1 MTKEFIHDYKG
12 YGVHTSQCLVK
23 MFTDD
28 GDTFIC
34 FIDMGVGTSVTN
46 ASEQLATE
54 MVNKFILRPEDCRF
68 FETYR
73 QYNYET
79 FDEIEYS
86 WWPDASVWEAR
97 SPKWKPVIEDGIK
110 ELFINE

>member
-1 MTKEFIHDYKG
+1 MTKEFIHEFKG
-12 YGVHTSQCLVK
+12 YGVHPSQCLVR

-86 WWPDASVWEAR
+86 WWPDSSVWEAR
-97 SPKWKPVIEDGIK
+97 DAKWKPVIDNNLI
-110 ELFINE
+110 ELFTD

>member
-1 MTKEFIHDYKG
+1 MTEEFNHEYLGFGRVLSECVVRK
-12 YGVHTSQCLVK
+12 
-23 MFTDD
+23 FTDD

-34 FIDMGVGTSVTN
+34 FIDIGKGTSVTN
-46 ASEQLATE
+46 ASEQLASE

-68 FETYR
+68 FETYQ

-86 WWPDASVWEAR
+86 WWPSGSVWEAR
-97 SPKWKPVIEDGIK
+97 EPKWKPVIDDNIID
-110 ELFINE
+110 LFKAQ

>member
-1 MTKEFIHDYKG
+1 MTKEFIHEFKG
-12 YGVHTSQCLVK
+12 YGVHPSQCLVK

-46 ASEQLATE
+46 ASEQLAQE
-54 MVNKFILRPEDCRF
+54 IVNKFDLRPDDCRF
-68 FETYR
+68 FETYK
-73 QYNYET
+73 QYDYET

-86 WWPDASVWEAR
+86 WWPDRNHWEAR
-97 SPKWKPVIEDGIK
+97 SPKWLPVIEDDLKG
-110 ELFINE
+110 LFIDE

>member
-1 MTKEFIHDYKG
+1 MTNEFIHEYKG
-12 YGVHTSQCLVK
+12 YGVHPSQCLVK

-28 GDTFIC
+28 GDVFIC
-34 FIDMGVGTSVTN
+34 FIDIGVGTSVTN
-46 ASEQLATE
+46 ASEQLASE
-54 MVNKFILRPEDCRF
+54 IINKFDLHPEDCRF

-86 WWPDASVWEAR
+86 WWPDGTIWFAKH
-97 SPKWKPVIEDGIK
+97 PKWKPVIDDNLITI
-110 ELFINE
+110 FTT